1 MARGVFV
8 RHQGGIYR
16 AFGATF
22 CFFYAGI
29 LQGRSLVRTL
39 KSQFSR
45 HDLIL
50 FSTFCV
56 CALSLT
62 IITTYV
68 IISHNLGVLWF
79 VKVKGTMSPQVHA
92 QVDEK
97 YFEIVGPT
105 FSHTVREFR
114 RLLYH
119 TGCKC
124 KRLLTDFE
132 FIYIYIY
139 PTESDSGCRKQASL
153 RRNTPLRKRPTGLYC
168 ACAPADIVALNC

>member
-1 MARGVFV
+1 
-8 RHQGGIYR
+8 
-16 AFGATF
+16 
-22 CFFYAGI
+22 
-29 LQGRSLVRTL
+29 
-39 KSQFSR
+39 
-45 HDLIL
+45 
-50 FSTFCV
+50 
-56 CALSLT
+56 
-62 IITTYV
+62 
-68 IISHNLGVLWF
+68 
-79 VKVKGTMSPQVHA
+79 MSPQVHA

-139 PTESDSGCRKQASL
+139 ILRKVILVVENKQVYAGILLSESDQPDSTAHVPQL
-153 RRNTPLRKRPTGLYC
+153 T
-168 ACAPADIVALNC
+168 